1 MKNENKQILAM
12 VIISVILIF
21 LVNIY
26 FFVILNSNGRYDNIS
41 DETKYQICLHTT
53 KNPDNIKDDYFMV
66 QYNTTLSE
74 NGIANHILKMGFN
87 YSSIK
92 ITNDYYLIAM
102 DNTEIRKEDSGYYP
116 NDATTLEFA
125 RFSEYLLNH
134 SSLITLAIRNPKGI
148 MAMKVEFQR
157 DVTEEISRP
166 ILDELV
172 LEYGKDEVWSNE
184 HPYYFNER
192 QSWAHIRIPEG
203 SGITEVE
210 GYCKFLMED
219 EVIGAQLVP
228 DIGHIS
234 GALT

>member
-1 MKNENKQILAM
+1 MKEKNKQIAIIVLILAVLLLFM
-12 VIISVILIF
+12 NLYFIITLNSDVEISKAIKFYGCLAITRDHPDK
-21 LVNIY
+21 IRDDS
-26 FFVILNSNGRYDNIS
+26 FFVGYDPTL
-41 DETKYQICLHTT
+41 TKKEI
-53 KNPDNIKDDYFMV
+53 
-66 QYNTTLSE
+66 E
-74 NGIANHILKMGFN
+74 NHIYKMGFN

-157 DVTEEISRP
+157 DVTEEVSRP
-166 ILDELV
+166 ILDELI
-172 LEYGKDEVWSNE
+172 LEYGNDEIWSKV
-184 HPYYFNER
+184 PSQYYFTER
-192 QSWAHIRIPEG
+192 QSGAHIHIPEG

-210 GYCKFLMED
+210 GYCRFLVED
-219 EVIGAQLVP
+219 EVIGAQL
-228 DIGHIS
+228 S
-234 GALT
+234 GDRIYAS